1 MRHKIGTGCGKNN
14 AHIGHLRLSY
24 TVFMKKRQWE
34 PSVESWL
41 VRHNVPRET
50 IDLFMPF
57 LIRKVQMVE
66 LEAMRAIVRG
76 KEELRY
82 D

>member
-1 MRHKIGTGCGKNN
+1 
-14 AHIGHLRLSY
+14 
-24 TVFMKKRQWE
+24 MKKRQWE

-41 VRHNVPRET
+41 VRHNVPQET

-57 LIRKVQMVE
+57 LVRKVQMVE